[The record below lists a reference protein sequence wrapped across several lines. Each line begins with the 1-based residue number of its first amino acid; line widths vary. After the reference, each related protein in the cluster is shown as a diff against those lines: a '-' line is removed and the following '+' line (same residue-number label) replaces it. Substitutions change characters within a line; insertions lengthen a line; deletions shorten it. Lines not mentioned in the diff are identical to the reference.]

1 MLQPR
6 TTNCAEAFNSCINR
20 ACPNK
25 VGFWRVVDILHMYA
39 LVVEKQVKEVKAGR
53 VPEKRNNKD
62 CRDALTKMKQMRDTM
77 KFDLG
82 MEDML
87 EAMAKF
93 SETDW
98 TGKEMEFNKNF
109 EDADAAFEAEDDA
122 DLSDSE

>member
-1 MLQPR
+1 
-6 TTNCAEAFNSCINR
+6 
-20 ACPNK
+20 
-25 VGFWRVVDILHMYA
+25 MYA
-39 LVVEKQVKEVKAGR
+39 RVVEKQVKEVKSGR

-87 EAMAKF
+87 EAMATF